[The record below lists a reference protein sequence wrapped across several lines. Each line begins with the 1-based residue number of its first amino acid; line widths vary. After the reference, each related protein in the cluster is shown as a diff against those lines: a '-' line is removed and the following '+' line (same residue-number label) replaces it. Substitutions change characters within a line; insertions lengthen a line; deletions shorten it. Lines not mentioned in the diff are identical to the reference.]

1 MTGRSTPDAPAPG
14 QRARRRRLVVGG
26 FAAAVIVVLVGG
38 ALLVT
43 GRPSPAPS
51 GSSPPSASGTPGAL
65 VAVVPDLPP
74 LAVDGRI
81 SEADLAH
88 DSRSDRYRA
97 PGGAVPA
104 GTRVTL
110 RIRAA
115 AGDLSEAT
123 VRAWDSLKEIQV
135 LVPMRVVA
143 TDRTGGTHGYDY
155 WEATLNT
162 LAQPTVLYY
171 RFIVRDG
178 PTTRYL
184 EDDLP
189 ADGGSNEANDGGPGR
204 VYAESPDSSWQID
217 LHRPDF
223 TTPAW
228 SHGAV
233 AYQIFPDRFFNGN
246 PSNDPSPDA
255 TSGTSGAERYR
266 HGTVYGL
273 PILAKSWGQPP
284 EGYCRAYQGV
294 TCDEQPRGRDFY
306 GGDLAGITAKLN
318 DLADLGVTVLYLNPI
333 FAAPSNHRY
342 DTTDYRVIDPALG
355 TTQDFTA
362 LVEAARAKGMRVVLD
377 GVFNH
382 VSSDSPYFDRDRQNV
397 EVGAC
402 ESASSPFRSWFTFRT
417 PDASE
422 PSPCAPSTKGGTDTY
437 YVGWFGFDTIP
448 ELVEQPATNALVAGP
463 DGVVRQWLTAGA
475 SGWRLDVM
483 DNLSH
488 GLVKAIRAATKA
500 VDPNALVLGEQW
512 GDASPW
518 LLGNEADTTMDYR
531 FRRAVIGLVN
541 GPTADLD
548 GAIAGLTPSTF
559 AARMLALQ
567 EDYPAPAFSSL
578 LNLVDSHDTTRILW
592 TLTPGAEN
600 DAAKTAPAALAT
612 GKEKLR
618 QLAALQLTWP
628 GMASIYYGDE
638 VGLTGQDD
646 PDDRRTYP
654 WGTEDTTL
662 RDWYRTLARLR
673 SAHASLRDGD
683 LRFLLTDD
691 TTGTLAFGRRT
702 DAEASITVLNLSA
715 SEATVTVPVA
725 DYVPDG
731 TTLEAAL
738 GGAPVTV
745 AGGAFRVTLPG
756 RGSAVL
762 ITSPGADLAP
772 PVAPSGIAAA
782 ALPGAV
788 ALTWAPV
795 GGAARYRILRSVV
808 TGGYEPIGTSD
819 GPAYTDTAPRN
830 GTRYHYVVQ
839 ALDAAGNLGPRSA
852 DAAALPQ
859 LAIADA
865 RLDAPAEASQPLSA
879 VDAGTPIA
887 ALVRVDGVTGGT
899 TAAIG
904 IRAQLGFGPAGTAPA
919 DPSYRWWDMAFAAG
933 AGGADRYVG
942 TVRPEE
948 TGAANVVLRVSADG
962 GATWAYADR
971 GGILAVPGTAPG
983 YRPDQ
988 ALTLTAV
995 PGSDRQAPP
1004 APGAPVV
1011 ASITDASLTLTW
1023 TPVAAPDLLRY
1034 LVSRSEA
1041 AGGPYSVVGV
1051 ATEPTFTDD
1060 TVTTGTTYHYV
1071 VTAQDASFN
1080 RSADSGEVASA
1091 AQTREVTVRFRVT
1104 PPKDTPKDATL
1115 FIAGDFQGWDPAKTP
1130 MAKAKDGTWEIALPF
1145 TEGATPQYK
1154 YTRGSWDAVEKGP
1167 GCEEIANRT
1176 ITVTYGPGGTMVV
1189 EDAPAKWRDVARCG

>member
-1 MTGRSTPDAPAPG
+1 MTGSPANTASAGP
-14 QRARRRRLVVGG
+14 RRRRGRRVHPGLALVV
-26 FAAAVIVVLVGG
+26 AAGVVALVAGT
-38 ALLVT
+38 LLVT
-43 GRPSPAPS
+43 GGPSP
-51 GSSPPSASGTPGAL
+51 SSPPSATGTAGAL
-65 VAVVPDLPP
+65 VALAPDLVP
-74 LAVDGRI
+74 LAVDGTI

-88 DSRSDRYRA
+88 DSRSDRYRI

-110 RIRAA
+110 RLRAA

-123 VRAWDSLKEIQV
+123 VRVWDSLKEIQV

-143 TDRTGGTHGYDY
+143 TERTGGRHGYDY

-189 ADGGSNEANDGGPGR
+189 ADGGSNEANDGGSGR
-204 VYAESPDSSWQID
+204 VYAQSPDSSWQID
-217 LHRPDF
+217 LYKPDF
-223 TTPAW
+223 ATPAW

-233 AYQIFPDRFFNGN
+233 AYQIFPDRFFNGD
-246 PSNDPSPDA
+246 PSNDPSPTA
-255 TSGTSGAERYR
+255 TPGTSGATRYR

-273 PILAKSWGQPP
+273 PVLAQTWGQPP

-342 DTTDYRVIDPALG
+342 DTADYRVIDPALG
-355 TTQDFTA
+355 TAQDFAA
-362 LVEAARAKGMRVVLD
+362 LVAAARAKGMRVILD

-382 VSSDSPYFDRDRQNV
+382 VSSDSPYFDRGRQYA

-402 ESASSPFRSWFTFRT
+402 ESAASLYRSWFTFRK
-417 PDASE
+417 PAANE
-422 PSPCAPSTKGGTDTY
+422 PSPCAPSTPGGADTS

-448 ELVEQPATNALVAGP
+448 ELVEQPATNGLFAGP

-488 GLVKAIRAATKA
+488 GLVKAIRAAAKA

-531 FRRAVIGLVN
+531 FRRAVVGLVN
-541 GPTADLD
+541 GPTPDLD
-548 GAIAGLTPSTF
+548 GAIAGLAPSAF
-559 AARMLALQ
+559 IARMLGLQ
-567 EDYPAPAFSSL
+567 EDYPAPAFDSL

-592 TLTPGAEN
+592 TLTPGAESY
-600 DAAKTAPAALAT
+600 AAKTEPAALAA
-612 GKEKLR
+612 GKQKLR

-654 WGTEDTTL
+654 WGTGDTSL

-683 LRFLLTDD
+683 LRFLLADD
-691 TTGTLAFGRRT
+691 TAGTLAFGRRT
-702 DAEASITVLNLSA
+702 DTEASITVLNLSA
-715 SEATVTVPVA
+715 GETTVTVPLTDV
-725 DYVPDG
+725 VPNG

-738 GGAPVTV
+738 GGAPATVT
-745 AGGAFRVTLPG
+745 GGAFSVTLPAL
-756 RGSAVL
+756 GSAVF
-762 ITSPGADLAP
+762 ITTPGTDLAP
-772 PVAPSGIAAA
+772 PAAPEGIAAA
-782 ALPGAV
+782 ATPGAV
-788 ALTWAPV
+788 ALTWAPAD
-795 GGAARYRILRSVV
+795 GAARYRILRSVV
-808 TGGYEPIGTSD
+808 AGGYEPIGTSD
-819 GPAYTDTAPRN
+819 GPAYTDATPRN

-839 ALDAAGNLGPRSA
+839 ALDPTGNVGPRSA
-852 DAAALPQ
+852 DADALPQ
-859 LAIADA
+859 VAIADA
-865 RLDAPAEASQPLSA
+865 RLDAPAAAPQPLSA
-879 VDAGTPIA
+879 VDPGTPIA
-887 ALVRVDGVTGGT
+887 ALVRVDGVTGRT
-899 TAAIG
+899 TPTIG
-904 IRAQLGFGPAGTAPA
+904 IRAQLGFGPARTTPT
-919 DPSYRWWDMAFAAG
+919 DPSYRWSEMAFAAG
-933 AGGADRYVG
+933 IGGADRYVG
-942 TVRPEE
+942 SVRPEE

-971 GGILAVPGTAPG
+971 GGLLAAPGTAPG
-983 YRPDQ
+983 YRADQ
-988 ALTLTAV
+988 ALTLTAL
-995 PGSDRQAPP
+995 PGADTEAPP
-1004 APGAPVV
+1004 APSAPVV

-1023 TPVAAPDLLRY
+1023 TPVRAPDLLRY

-1051 ATEPTFTDD
+1051 TTEPTFTDD

-1071 VTAQDASFN
+1071 VAAQNTSFN
-1080 RSADSGEVASA
+1080 RSAASPEVASA
-1091 AQTREVTVRFRVT
+1091 ARMREVTVTFRVT

-1115 FIAGDFQGWDPAKTP
+1115 FIAGDFQGWNPGKTP
-1130 MAKAKDGTWEIALPF
+1130 LTKAKDGTWQIALPF
-1145 TEGATPQYK
+1145 TEGATPGYK

-1176 ITVTYGPGGTMVV
+1176 ATVTYGSAGTMVV
-1189 EDAPAKWRDVARCG
+1189 EDAPAKWRDVANCG